1 MKITISETAKI
12 SLKEIIYF
20 LEAKWTAK
28 EIAVLKN
35 DIAQFRQTIIDDI
48 VKHPSLEK
56 FPDLKY
62 TLIGKKQI
70 KLIYEIKTE
79 EILITLFWHCKQD
92 PDIKT
97 SYKIIKVKPQA
108 LLFL

>member
-1 MKITISETAKI
+1 MIKNENNNFRNSEN
-12 SLKEIIYF
+12 
-20 LEAKWTAK
+20 
-28 EIAVLKN
+28 IAGRNYIFSTCQMDCKRNCCFKN

-48 VKHPSLEK
+48 VKHPSLDR

-92 PDIKT
+92 PDKLKHLIK
-97 SYKIIKVKPQA
+97 
-108 LLFL
+108 